1 MTEPALLE
9 VSNLSVR
16 YGAVPALRDVSFAVR
31 AGEVVGVVGPNGA
44 GKTTLLSAIMR
55 MVGWSVGDVRFRGES
70 LARRSADQVAR
81 LGIALVPEGRQI
93 FSDLTVGENLRLGT
107 IARRSRG
114 GVQRDLDSVIELFPI
129 VGDFRDRPA
138 GLLSGGQ
145 QQQLAI
151 ARALLADPD
160 LLVLDEPSLGL
171 APTVIDAVFLALDAI
186 RQAGRTIVIVEQRA
200 QRTIAFA
207 DRTFVLADGRIRAEV
222 GPGDAGNG
230 ELLRAS
236 YFGVDGGSHAQE
248 DAS

>member
-9 VSNLSVR
+9 VSSLSVR

-44 GKTTLLSAIMR
+44 GKTTMLSAIMR
-55 MVGWSVGDVRFRGES
+55 MVGWSGGDVRFRGES
-70 LARRSADQVAR
+70 LARRSPDQVAR
-81 LGIALVPEGRQI
+81 LGIGLVPEGRQI
-93 FSDLTVGENLRLGT
+93 FSDLTVGENLRLGMV
-107 IARRSRG
+107 ARRSRND
-114 GVQRDLDSVIELFPI
+114 VQRDLDSVIELFPV

-171 APTVIDAVFLALDAI
+171 APTVIDVVFAALDSI
-186 RQAGRTIVIVEQRA
+186 RRAGRTIVIVEQRA

-207 DRTFVLADGRIRAEV
+207 DRTYVLADGRIRAEV
-222 GPGDAGNG
+222 GPDDAGNG

-236 YFGVDGGSHAQE
+236 YFGVDDGAHPHE

>member
-1 MTEPALLE
+1 MTESALLE

-44 GKTTLLSAIMR
+44 GKTTMLSAIMR
-55 MVGWSVGDVRFRGES
+55 MVGWSGGDVQFRGES
-70 LARRSADQVAR
+70 LARRSPDQVAR

-107 IARRSRG
+107 VARRSRG
-114 GVQRDLDSVIELFPI
+114 ALQRDLDSVIELFPV

-171 APTVIDAVFLALDAI
+171 APTVIDAVFAALDAI
-186 RQAGRTIVIVEQRA
+186 RRAGRTIVIVEQRA

-207 DRTFVLADGRIRAEV
+207 DRTYVLADGRIRSEV

-236 YFGVDGGSHAQE
+236 YFGVDDSSQTHEG
-248 DAS
+248 AS

>member
-1 MTEPALLE
+1 VTEPALLE
-9 VSNLSVR
+9 LSNLRVR
-16 YGAVPALRDVSFAVR
+16 YGAVPALHDVSFAVG

-44 GKTTLLSAIMR
+44 GKTTMLSAIMR
-55 MVGWSVGDVRFRGES
+55 MVGWSGGDVRFRGES
-70 LARRSADQVAR
+70 LARRSPDQVAR

-93 FSDLTVGENLRLGT
+93 FPDLTVGENLRLGM
-107 IARRSRG
+107 IARRSRD
-114 GVQRDLDSVIELFPI
+114 GVARDLDNVTDLFPV

-171 APTVIDAVFLALDAI
+171 APPVIDAVFAALAAI
-186 RQAGRTIVIVEQRA
+186 RRAGRTIVIVEQRA

-207 DRTFVLADGRIRAEV
+207 DRTYVLADGRIRAEV
-222 GPGDAGNG
+222 GPEDAANG

-236 YFGVDGGSHAQE
+236 YFGVDDGPQDHL
-248 DAS
+248 DAP